1 MSNIED
7 NTLEIERANL
17 LSLYE
22 DDEIKMFKEIVD
34 TYFANALSE
43 SPVIEYVTEVGTDGK

>member
-7 NTLEIERANL
+7 NALETERANL
-17 LSLYE
+17 LSLYD

-34 TYFANALSE
+34 TYFANSLTE
-43 SPVIEYVTEVGTDGK
+43 SPIIEYVTEVGTDGK